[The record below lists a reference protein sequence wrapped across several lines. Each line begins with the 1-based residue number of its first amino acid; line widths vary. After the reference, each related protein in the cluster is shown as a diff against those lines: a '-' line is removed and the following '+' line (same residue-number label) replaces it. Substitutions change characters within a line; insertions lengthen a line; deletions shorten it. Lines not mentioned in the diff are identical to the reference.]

1 MLFLKNIYGIQD
13 NGLLRF
19 LIILFIPYYIL
30 MDSILYVSIS
40 QTSLPIVTPLQFE
53 KLLNK
58 LFGETIVI
66 KPLTKKEMK
75 KNYEDYRGQRLKDKT
90 KINQIAT
97 FKEYSVHKK
106 KTLKIWRG
114 EQNSYKKDWNYSY
127 RISCFIYSLITYYML
142 IRTCIW
148 FVRFLRGKG

>member
-40 QTSLPIVTPLQFE
+40 QTSLPFGTPLQFE
-53 KLLNK
+53 KILNK
-58 LFGETIVI
+58 HFGETVVI

-75 KNYEDYRGQRLKDKT
+75 KNYEHYRGKRLKDK
-90 KINQIAT
+90 KKVNQIAT
-97 FKEYSVHKK
+97 FKEYSDYKK
-106 KTLKIWRG
+106 KNLKIWRG
-114 EQNSYKKDWNYSY
+114 EQNSYIKNWDYSY
-127 RISCFIYSLITYYML
+127 KISCFIYSLITHYIL
-142 IRTCIW
+142 IKTCVCI
-148 FVRFLRGKG
+148 VRLLGNKK

>member
-1 MLFLKNIYGIQD
+1 
-13 NGLLRF
+13 
-19 LIILFIPYYIL
+19 

-75 KNYEDYRGQRLKDKT
+75 KSYEDYRGKRLKDKK

-106 KTLKIWRG
+106 KNLKIWRG

-127 RISCFIYSLITYYML
+127 EISCFIYSLITYFML

-148 FVRFLRGKG
+148 FVTFLRGKG

>member
-1 MLFLKNIYGIQD
+1 
-13 NGLLRF
+13 
-19 LIILFIPYYIL
+19 